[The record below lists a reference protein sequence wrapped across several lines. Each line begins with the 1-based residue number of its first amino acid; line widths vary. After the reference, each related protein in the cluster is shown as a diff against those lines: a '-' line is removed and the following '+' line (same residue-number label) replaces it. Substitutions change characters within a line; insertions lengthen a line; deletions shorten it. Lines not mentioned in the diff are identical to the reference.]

1 MDRPKTTC
9 GGRRRR
15 RVRTALAVVG
25 ATVVV
30 PLVAVS
36 GTRGH
41 GPAPTADRTPTP
53 AVATAAAPSR
63 ATLTAALRPQDV
75 VATSTH
81 LIVGSAGDAATGGY
95 WLAATDGGVFAFGA
109 PFEGSAG
116 ALTLTRPVV
125 GMTPTATD
133 QGYWL
138 VASDGGI
145 FSYGDA
151 VFHGSM
157 GGSAL
162 NQPIVG
168 MAATQDGGGY
178 WLVASDGG
186 VFAFGDAVFHGSM
199 GGSALN
205 QPIVGMAATQ
215 DGGGYWL
222 VASDGGVFAFGDAAF
237 HGSMGGSAL
246 NQPIVGMQTA
256 GGGYRLM
263 AADGGLFSF
272 GTPFTGSAVG
282 QLQRRAVSLDSSGA
296 GYRIVSADGSV
307 YAFGGAAFLGSVHV
321 PPLVGEVVTID
332 PGHDGGNGS
341 DPGFIDAPID
351 GGGFTETCDTAGTS
365 TAAGYPEHAFNFD
378 VATRLAALLQAG
390 GATVV
395 LTRPTDT
402 GVGPCV
408 NTRAAIGNDDGS
420 DAAISIHG
428 DGGPVSGRGFSVDV
442 PIPVVSSIS
451 DNRAIV
457 APSGQLG
464 SDVRDKFLA
473 DTGLPVADYTGTDGI
488 VPRGDLGG
496 LDLSTVPKVLIEC
509 GNMQNPTDAALMEDP
524 GWRQQ
529 AAQGLADGITSFLV
543 QREVP

>member
-145 FSYGDA
+145 FSY
-151 VFHGSM
+151 
-157 GGSAL
+157 
-162 NQPIVG
+162 
-168 MAATQDGGGY
+168 
-178 WLVASDGG
+178 
-186 VFAFGDAVFHGSM
+186 GDAVFHGSM